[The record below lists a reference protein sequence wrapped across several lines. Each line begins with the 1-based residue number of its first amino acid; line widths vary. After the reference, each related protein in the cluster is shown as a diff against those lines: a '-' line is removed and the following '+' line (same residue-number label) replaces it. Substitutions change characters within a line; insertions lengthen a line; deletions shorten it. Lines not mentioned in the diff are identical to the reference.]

1 MTEKQIKLVVGSLL
15 HDIGKVVYRSGDGRN
30 HSRSGYDYLKN
41 ETKIEDPDI
50 LHCVLFHHSA
60 NLKNASLE
68 KKDFSYIV
76 YFADNVAASAD
87 RRDGLEQEE
96 GFDRELPLASVFNIL
111 NGNREQ
117 KHYARQVLDT
127 DSDINFPTDKP
138 VAMDENFYKEI
149 IHNITDNLWRISFS
163 ESYINSL
170 LSVLEGNLSYIP
182 SSTSKRELADISLYD
197 HIKITA
203 AVAQCIEQYLEQH
216 QIEDYREMLYIRAK
230 QSYAQKMFLLYSMDI
245 SGIQDFIYTTAS
257 KGALKNLRAR
267 SFYLEILMEHMVDEL
282 LSEFSLS
289 RANLICQGGGH
300 CYILLPNTESAK
312 KIIDKHERRT
322 NQWFLEEFGTALY
335 VAGGYAECSAND
347 LKNEPEGSYAKLY
360 LTMSDI
366 ISKKKMHR
374 YDAEEIRFL
383 NERNHKGQRECIV
396 CRKMGK
402 VDSEGRCPVCA
413 ALHKMSDGIL
423 KQEFFTVLNCD
434 AENALPLPGDMFLV
448 ADTKE
453 QLIDRMESSS
463 YVRAYAKN
471 RIYTGKHIASK
482 LWTGDYATG
491 DTFEQFARCAEG
503 IERLGVLRADVDNL
517 GQAFVHGFR
526 REDGEEKYV
535 TLSRTATLSRQLSLF
550 FKCYIN
556 QILEKGESCC
566 LGRAG
571 ARKVA
576 IVYSGGDDVFL
587 VGAWDDIIESFV
599 DIRQA
604 LSRFTQNTLTISG
617 GIGIYSPGYPVNIMA
632 GEVAALEELS
642 KDVDGKN
649 AVTLFDESGTYP
661 WDIFCE
667 RVIGDKFHEIE
678 SFFAVTEGYGKV
690 FLYHV
695 LELLRNRQAERFNR
709 ARYVYFL
716 SRMEPERD
724 CPQAQKESYGRFS
737 RKMYRWADDPQD
749 CREVITAIYLYIY
762 LNREKEEE
770 R

>member
-30 HSRSGYDYLKN
+30 HSQSGYDYLKN
-41 ETKIEDPDI
+41 ETEMEDSDI

-60 NLKNASLE
+60 NLKITSLG
-68 KKDFSYIV
+68 KKDLSYIT

-87 RRDGLEQEE
+87 RREDVEQEE

-111 NGNREQ
+111 NGNQEK
-117 KHYARQVLDT
+117 KHYARRVLDT
-127 DSDINFPTDKP
+127 DGDINFPTDEP
-138 VAMDENFYKEI
+138 IAMDEIFYKEI
-149 IHNITDNLWRISFS
+149 IHNITDNLRGISFT
-163 ESYINSL
+163 EGYINSL
-170 LSVLEGNLSYIP
+170 LSVLEANLSYIP

-197 HIKITA
+197 HMKITA
-203 AVAQCIEQYLEQH
+203 AVAQCVEQYLEQQ
-216 QIEDYREMLYIRAK
+216 QIEDYRETLYIQGSK
-230 QSYAQKMFLLYSMDI
+230 SYAQKMFLLYSMDI

-267 SFYLEILMEHMVDEL
+267 SFYLEILMEHLVDEL
-282 LSEFSLS
+282 LSELSLS

-300 CYILLPNTESAK
+300 CYMLLPNTVSVK
-312 KIIDKHERRT
+312 KIIDGQEKRT
-322 NQWFLEEFGTALY
+322 NQWFLKEFGTALY
-335 VAGGYAECSAND
+335 VACGYAECSAND
-347 LKNEPEGSYAKLY
+347 LKNEPEGSYAELY

-366 ISKKKMHR
+366 ISRKKLHR

-383 NERNHKGQRECIV
+383 NGRKQKGKRECIV
-396 CRKMGK
+396 CRKMSA

-413 ALHKMSDGIL
+413 ALHKMAEGIL
-423 KQEFFTVLNCD
+423 KQEFFTVLNSD
-434 AENALPLPGDMFLV
+434 AKDALPLPGDKFLV

-453 QLIDRMESSS
+453 ELTARMESSS

-471 RIYTGKHIASK
+471 RLYTGKYVASK

-491 DTFEQFARCAEG
+491 DTFEQFARGAQG

-517 GQAFVHGFR
+517 GQAFVQGFS
-526 REDGEEKYV
+526 REDGGEKYV
-535 TLSRTATLSRQLSLF
+535 TLSRTAALSRQLSLF

-556 QILEKGESCC
+556 QILEKGKSHC
-566 LGRAG
+566 LGAVG
-571 ARKVA
+571 KRKAA

-587 VGAWDDIIESFV
+587 VGAWNDIVESFV

-617 GIGIYSPGYPVNIMA
+617 GIGIYSPGYPINVIA
-632 GEVAALEELS
+632 GEVARLEELS
-642 KDVDGKN
+642 KGVDGKN
-649 AVTLFDESGTYP
+649 AVTVFDESGTYS
-661 WDIFCE
+661 WNVFSE
-667 RVIGDKFHEIE
+667 SVIGDKFREIE
-678 SFFAVTEGYGKV
+678 SFFAVTEGYGKA

-695 LELLRNRQAERFNR
+695 LELLCSRQAGRFNR

-716 SRMEPERD
+716 SRMEPERER
-724 CPQAQKESYGRFS
+724 PKEQKEAYGRFS